1 MTGYQA
7 ESDESIF
14 AHMEELLNNPA
25 LRQELGTNGRRLSQK
40 YDWDIIT
47 AQWEEAFTQLAEPRE
62 LRKAS

>member
-1 MTGYQA
+1 
-7 ESDESIF
+7 
-14 AHMEELLNNPA
+14 MEELLNNPA